1 MNFREM
7 RTRLIGSHGRFVFF
21 PDDPEIPKLISCRAF
36 THLVIDGDGVVVYSQ
51 HGMEEEIE
59 SMEENYEI
67 IYGIPKLE
75 GSYFVSPYT
84 RVGNLNF
91 QWKNGM
97 DILRESMRK
106 PFPEESEILKS
117 LGESIQSALG
127 KFFQKIE
134 LGMSEKEMKS
144 ILECELLKSG
154 VEGFLYPS
162 IVVSGKRSKWV
173 MPKSTE
179 EKISQGKIIY
189 IDASPIKDG
198 YPLSFSRVILTEER
212 KEWIDAIERINSMYE
227 TLYHSVRSGTKC
239 DYLHTMIRRVGN
251 FPHYSAVPAGGFYQ
265 PYAPSDCVLE
275 DGMVMTVVPSIY
287 TEDGV
292 IRVKRNVLVEKE
304 SIKFLD

>member
-7 RTRLIGSHGRFVFF
+7 RSRLISSYGRFVFF
-21 PDDPEIPKLISCRAF
+21 PGDPETHKLISRRAF
-36 THLVIDGDGVVVYSQ
+36 THLVIDGSHVAVYSQ
-51 HGMEEEIE
+51 RGMEEEIE

-67 IYGIPKLE
+67 IYGTPKFE
-75 GSYFVSPYT
+75 GTYYVSPYT

-97 DILRESMRK
+97 DILRDTLRK
-106 PFPEESEILKS
+106 PFPEEINILKS
-117 LGESIQSALG
+117 LGESIQNALG
-127 KFFQKIE
+127 RFFQKIE
-134 LGMSEKEMKS
+134 LGMSEMEMKS

-154 VEGFLYPS
+154 VEEFFYPS
-162 IVVSGKRSKWV
+162 IVISGKRSRWV

-189 IDASPIKDG
+189 IDASPMKDG
-198 YPLSFSRVILTEER
+198 YYLSFSRVILTEER
-212 KEWIDAIERINSMYE
+212 KEWIDAIERINTMYD
-227 TLYHSVRSGTKC
+227 TLYRSVRSGIKC
-239 DYLHTMIRRVGN
+239 DYLHALVKKVGE

-265 PYAPSDCVLE
+265 PYAPSDCILE